1 MPVHFHIYQDC
12 PVIQSYCLEIVKEL
26 KLILG
31 VENDYSFGTIYLY
44 RYIGNIPT
52 EFNAKDK
59 YLLKVL
65 LIASKKAINKKWLD
79 KIH

>member
-1 MPVHFHIYQDC
+1 MGLSSDPILLAGHRNTIN
-12 PVIQSYCLEIVKEL
+12 

-31 VENDYSFGTIYLY
+31 VEIDFDGTLY
-44 RYIGNIPT
+44 FGNIPT

-65 LIASKKAINKKWLD
+65 LVACKKAITK
-79 KIH
+79 